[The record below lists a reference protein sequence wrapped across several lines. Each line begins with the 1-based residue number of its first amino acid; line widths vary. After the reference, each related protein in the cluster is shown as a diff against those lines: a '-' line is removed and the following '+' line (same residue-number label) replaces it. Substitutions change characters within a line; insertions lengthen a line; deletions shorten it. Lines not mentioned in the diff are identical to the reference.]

1 MQDDSLEAFQRHLRA
16 KIDAQNNAPK
26 DDFLGLSPIQM
37 MGVNYQPLQEGC
49 VLRWHDNID
58 DATLARV
65 PLLTLAVD
73 LLLQLE
79 AKPMKLTPKGNLPRK
94 VIQDLYAT
102 GLIPQDD
109 IEAGITKLSSEDDYH
124 AAITLKHLL
133 NQLGWTKKRQGKL
146 SLTAKGKKILA
157 GSRQSLLE
165 ELFLHHFRNF
175 NIAYFDGY
183 EEGRMQQF
191 FGFLLVALLLK
202 GKAYRPVMEYGE
214 MLLRAFPMLIEDYPG
229 DRWRTPEKK
238 FAHAAAIRF
247 FDRSLPFYGLLRF
260 KRKTPSWRGETDDVM
275 GTDVLRGLFWLDL
288 RGEEL

>member
-58 DATLARV
+58 DSTLARV
-65 PLLTLAVD
+65 PLLTLAVN
-73 LLLQLE
+73 LLQQLE

-94 VIQDLYAT
+94 VVQELYAT

-157 GSRQSLLE
+157 GSRQTMLE
-165 ELFLHHFRNF
+165 QLFLNHFSKF

-183 EEGRMQQF
+183 KEGRMQQF

-202 GKAYRPVMEYGE
+202 GTEFRPIKEYST

-229 DRWRTPEKK
+229 DRWHTPEKK
-238 FAHAAAIRF
+238 FAHAVAIRF
-247 FDRSLPFYGLLRF
+247 FDRSLSFYGLLRF
-260 KRKTPSWRGETDDVM
+260 KQENPTWRRKNDDVM
-275 GTDVLRGLFWLDL
+275 ATDVLRGLFGLI
-288 RGEEL
+288 